1 MRNLMSAKRQIISSG
16 CPAAFHFSIH
26 AAADVLLYF
35 NFGLSRLAYGCF
47 QANSG
52 ILVYQEE
59 KSLSSKKQMDRL
71 HARDQPAQ
79 SADFYSLPDHSG
91 DQITFLSQPAA

>member
-16 CPAAFHFSIH
+16 CPAAFHFSIC

-59 KSLSSKKQMDRL
+59 KSLLLIFILCLIILAIKL
-71 HARDQPAQ
+71 
-79 SADFYSLPDHSG
+79 
-91 DQITFLSQPAA
+91 LS